1 MTVSASFVKVQDEV
15 KKAWKTKT
23 MQPSFAKAFIGLM
36 VAVWNL
42 VKSIFLTTYN
52 FIFVRLN
59 KILPLPFVSSNNT
72 PVTVPKR
79 RFRKA
84 KNNPFST

>member
-1 MTVSASFVKVQDEV
+1 MTVSSSFLRVRDEV

-23 MQPSFAKAFIGLM
+23 LQPSFAHAFIALL

-42 VKSIFLTTYN
+42 VKTIFLQTYN
-52 FIFVRLN
+52 FVFVRLN
-59 KILPLPFVSSNNT
+59 KILPLPFVSTENT
-72 PVTVPKR
+72 PVQIPKR
-79 RFRKA
+79 TFRKA